1 MRFLRAIL
9 VHWGIQARHAGLRG
23 LPCAAG
29 LLVAVLVCWQ
39 LCGLGV
45 VAVVAA
51 PQGGV
56 PAATWQDNDRNH
68 RRSPNQIVT
77 QLRTPQAQ
85 VGLTPQ
91 AQAGQAQAGQAQA
104 GQAQAGQSQAGQM
117 PLAAGAQDQRAAK
130 TRNMLAAGE
139 APTTQDGQLNM
150 LGAEDWRLKI
160 LSAAVTNSEMVL
172 LGDIAIPLGQMSSD
186 VWGQLRTQPLWPAPP
201 EQGKPLQINNSRL
214 AQALRQALGK
224 DVAGRCILPGSL
236 VIQRGGLVFHEE
248 DLRSYVVKSL
258 TPQLAAM
265 PGEVELSDFRLPDYI
280 FLAHSQQRVQLEPG
294 KLTPGRVPLRFAVQE
309 VDGNVLRRISG
320 TVNLTLWITAPA
332 ASRAMNKGE
341 ALAAESVT
349 FMKVNA
355 SQLRDL
361 PWDGRGGPWQ
371 LNRALNTG
379 EPILQ
384 SDLVSQLM
392 VKRGDVVNLIYRRGN
407 LRIATQAQAL
417 ADGEPGATIAVRN
430 LQTKKQVYAIVK
442 DGTTVE
448 IH

>member
-9 VHWGIQARHAGLRG
+9 AHWGIAARLASLRG
-23 LPCAAG
+23 LPRAAVA
-29 LLVAVLVCWQ
+29 LVAVLVCWQ
-39 LCGLGV
+39 VCGLGV
-45 VAVVAA
+45 AAVFAA

-91 AQAGQAQAGQAQA
+91 AQQPQAQAGQTTQP
-104 GQAQAGQSQAGQM
+104 QAGQM

-139 APTTQDGQLNM
+139 APIAQDGQLNM

-172 LGDIAIPLGQMSSD
+172 LGDIAVPLGQISSD
-186 VWGQLRTQPLWPAPP
+186 VWGQLRAQPLWPAPP
-201 EQGKPLQINNSRL
+201 EEGKPLQINNSRL

-224 DVAGRCILPGSL
+224 EMAGRCILPSSL

-248 DLRSYVVKSL
+248 DLRTYVVKSL

-341 ALAAESVT
+341 ALAAASVT

-371 LNRALNTG
+371 LNRALNSG

-392 VKRGDVVNLIYRRGN
+392 VKRGDVVNLIYTRGN

-417 ADGEPGATIAVRN
+417 ADGEPGGTIAVRN

>member
-91 AQAGQAQAGQAQA
+91 AQAGQVQTPQPQAGQP
-104 GQAQAGQSQAGQM
+104 QAGQM

-160 LSAAVTNSEMVL
+160 LSAAVTNSDMVL